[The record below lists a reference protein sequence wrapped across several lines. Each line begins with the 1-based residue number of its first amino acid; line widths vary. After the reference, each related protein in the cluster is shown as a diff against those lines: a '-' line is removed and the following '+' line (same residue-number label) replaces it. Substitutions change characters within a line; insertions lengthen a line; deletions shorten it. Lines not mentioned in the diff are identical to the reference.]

1 MFSIEK
7 SGSSVSDSTDGFSP
21 SQAGTDR
28 RKMPTWFAVSI
39 SFLLI
44 YLALVVWAQVR
55 FGSYSYAL
63 SYLRGSRL
71 QIVPVVNNIGT
82 HTTSELYQTS
92 VTLRNHGS
100 SPIVVV
106 GASADCACIAN
117 RDLPRTVLPGKS
129 SSLPITIRFGNEAG
143 DWHQSITY
151 LTDDP
156 GEPALRVQLTAQI
169 IEPSTRSL
177 SKTETGR

>member
-1 MFSIEK
+1 M
-7 SGSSVSDSTDGFSP
+7 T
-21 SQAGTDR
+21 
-28 RKMPTWFAVSI
+28 I

-44 YLALVVWAQVR
+44 FLALVVWAQVR
-55 FGSYSYAL
+55 FGSYGYAL

-71 QIVPVVNNIGT
+71 QMVPVARSLGR
-82 HTTSELYQTS
+82 HPTSEIYQTS

-100 SPIVVV
+100 SPVAVV
-106 GASADCACIAN
+106 GASADCSCIGKL
-117 RDLPRTVLPGKS
+117 DLPRTVLPGKATT
-129 SSLPITIRFGNEAG
+129 LPMTIRFGKEPG

-156 GEPALRVQLTAQI
+156 GQPTLRVELRAQV

-177 SKTETGR
+177 SQTETGR